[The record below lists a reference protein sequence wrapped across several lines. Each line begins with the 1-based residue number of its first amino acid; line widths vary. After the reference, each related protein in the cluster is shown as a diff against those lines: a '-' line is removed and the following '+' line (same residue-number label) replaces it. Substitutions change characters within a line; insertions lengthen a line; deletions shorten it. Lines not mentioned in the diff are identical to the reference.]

1 MRFISIILLVFS
13 IIGCSPDK
21 VFLKPIKI
29 SNYIRNKNQIENDS
43 TKILFTGKTYQ
54 PVFINNLFDSLSFP
68 YTISSFI
75 FPSESGNRLNGW
87 FLENKEKTIP
97 IAIIY
102 FHGNS
107 GNITTNYEFI
117 TPLLQYG
124 FDIYIFDYSGF
135 GFSEGKSTRQ
145 NILLDGLS
153 ATDYITSL
161 PSTKQ
166 HKIII
171 YGQSFGGHL
180 STVVASM
187 RQNKIDAL
195 VTESAFS
202 SYDDAMTG
210 IIGKLGRLASR
221 ELYSA
226 KDSIKNFHKP
236 VLIIQ
241 STEDKVVP
249 FYMAQTLY
257 NNANN
262 PKELY
267 EITGKHVNGV
277 ILFHE
282 EISDKIKKMLLYNL

>member
-1 MRFISIILLVFS
+1 MRYISIILLVFS

-29 SNYIRNKNQIENDS
+29 SNYIRTKNLNENDS
-43 TKILFTGKTYQ
+43 TKIIFTGKTYQ
-54 PVFINNLFDSLSFP
+54 PVFINNKFDSLSLP

-75 FPSESGNRLNGW
+75 FSSESGNKLNGW
-87 FLENKEKTIP
+87 FLENKNKTIP

-107 GNITTNYEFI
+107 GNITTNFEFI
-117 TPLLQYG
+117 TPLLEFGY
-124 FDIYIFDYSGF
+124 DIYIFDYSGF
-135 GFSEGKSTRQ
+135 GFSEGVSTRH
-145 NILLDGLS
+145 NTLLDGLS

-161 PSTKQ
+161 PSTKK
-166 HKIII
+166 HKIIM

-187 RQNKIDAL
+187 RQDKIDAL
-195 VTESAFS
+195 ITESAFS

-210 IIGKLGRLASR
+210 ILGKLGRLVTK

-226 KDSIKNFHKP
+226 KDSIKKFYKP
-236 VLIIQ
+236 VLIIH
-241 STEDKVVP
+241 SSEDKTVP

-257 NNANN
+257 DNANN

-267 EITGKHVNGV
+267 QITGKHVNGV

-282 EISDKIKKMLLYNL
+282 EISDKIKKMVNYN